1 MESVPVTKGHWRTF
15 SINVSLAVLLAVS
28 GLYLGMALSTGRT
41 IEAEI
46 TTRAR
51 TIVSSVMLAR
61 RWNAIHGGVY
71 VERRPGR
78 ASPPWLDAPERRGA
92 DGTVYS
98 LRSPETMTRELSAL
112 ADLEGAF
119 RFRLTS
125 LKPLNPANAPDG
137 FEAAAL
143 ARLEA
148 GEAEVWERER
158 RGEAV
163 VFRYMGPLRVE
174 ESCLGCHAGQGDR
187 IGQVRGGVS
196 VSFDVTET
204 ERGVIRSR
212 WFAVGLFVVT
222 MVALLLMLGGLVRA
236 LHRRLDAAEARIVEM
251 AITDELTGLHN
262 RRYIGQRLREE
273 LSRSQRTGRP
283 CSCILFDIDFFKRV
297 NDTHGHAAGDEVL
310 RGVAATAR
318 EALRESD
325 LLGRWGGEE
334 FLAVLPDTN
343 LDGAGAMAERLRH
356 ALESMRVQFE
366 GSTFT
371 ATVSLGVVEALPGRD
386 PDARDAER
394 MVARADEVLY
404 RAKSAGRNRVELG

>member
-1 MESVPVTKGHWRTF
+1 M
-15 SINVSLAVLLAVS
+15 
-28 GLYLGMALSTGRT
+28 
-41 IEAEI
+41 
-46 TTRAR
+46 
-51 TIVSSVMLAR
+51 SS
-61 RWNAIHGGVY
+61 
-71 VERRPGR
+71 
-78 ASPPWLDAPERRGA
+78 PWLDAPERRGA

-98 LRSPETMTRELSAL
+98 LRSPEIMTRELSAL
-112 ADLEGAF
+112 ADVEGAF

-158 RGEAV
+158 RGEAI
-163 VFRYMGPLRVE
+163 VFRYVGPLRVE

-187 IGQVRGGVS
+187 LGQVRGGVS

-204 ERGVIRSR
+204 ERGVVRSR
-212 WFAVGLFVVT
+212 WFAVGLFAVT
-222 MVALLLMLGGLVRA
+222 MVALLLVLGGLVRA

-273 LSRSQRTGRP
+273 LARSQRNGRP

-310 RGVAATAR
+310 RGVAAAAR
-318 EALRESD
+318 EALRQSD

-334 FLAVLPDTN
+334 FLAVLPDTD
-343 LDGAGAMAERLRH
+343 LARRRRHGRAAAPGARVDARPVRGEDLHRHGEPGRGRGAPRPRPGRPRRRAHGGARR
-356 ALESMRVQFE
+356 R
-366 GSTFT
+366 G
-371 ATVSLGVVEALPGRD
+371 ALPGQVRG
-386 PDARDAER
+386 AEPGR
-394 MVARADEVLY
+394 AGVSGAAVQGAAPGAAQRAMSRSCQRPSVACASSAPQRAMNMSHCVSQGSPWVP
-404 RAKSAGRNRVELG
+404 RKASAPWPSSSAAHHSTNS